1 MPNDRTVYVIDDDD
15 AARDALAFLLRTSG
29 YSVHSFDSAVSFL
42 QSLDDLQRGYI
53 ITDVRMPGLSGVDL
67 VHRLAAGKVDWPVIV
82 MTGHADVTIAIE
94 ALKAGAVDFIEK
106 PCAEETLLAAIS
118 SAAARE
124 EIDEQQRDA
133 HSGVRTRLTELS
145 ATERQVLDGLSVG
158 KSNATIAAELCINA
172 HSVEVLRAN
181 VMTKMQARSLSH
193 LVRMLSV
200 AGL

>member
-1 MPNDRTVYVIDDDD
+1 MPNDPTVYVIDDDD
-15 AARDALAFLLRTSG
+15 AARDALAFLLKTSG
-29 YSVHSFDSAVSFL
+29 YSVQTFDSAVSFVE
-42 QSLDDLQRGYI
+42 SLDGLQRGYI

-67 VHRLAAGKVDWPVIV
+67 VRRLAAQKIDWPVIV
-82 MTGHADVTIAIE
+82 ITGHADVTIAIE

-106 PCAEETLLAAIS
+106 PCAEETLVAAIS

-124 EIDEQQRDA
+124 GSDESRRDA
-133 HSGVRTRLTELS
+133 HSGVQTRLTELS
-145 ATERQVLDGLSVG
+145 AAERQVLNGLSVG
-158 KSNATIAAELCINA
+158 KSNAAIAAELCINA
-172 HSVEVLRAN
+172 RAVEVLRAN

>member
-1 MPNDRTVYVIDDDD
+1 MPNDQIVYVIDDDD

-29 YSVHSFDSAVSFL
+29 YSVRTFDSAVSFL
-42 QSLDDLQRGYI
+42 QSLDGLQRGYI

-67 VHRLAAGKVDWPVIV
+67 VRRLAAGNVDWPVIV
-82 MTGHADVTIAIE
+82 ITGHADVTIAIE

-106 PCAEETLLAAIS
+106 PCAEETLLAAMS
-118 SAAARE
+118 SAAVRE
-124 EIDEQQRDA
+124 AGDDAQDDA

-145 ATERQVLDGLSVG
+145 ATERQVLDGLSIG

-172 HSVEVLRAN
+172 YSVEVLRAN

-193 LVRMLSV
+193 LVRMLSI